1 MYRRSRSPLKTI
13 EALIVAEAPAKGG
26 DIGMRKLLSRP
37 LLWGT
42 AATVSLVL
50 HAWWVWSTH
59 DGGQAARCG
68 ATWVVF
74 AGAIIARPIIRMGYG
89 AWYQSSKIIDS
100 GHFKPTPE
108 EHEENRQSAIDAR
121 CVQLFGPVLAVLG
134 TILWAYGDLAAN
146 AVIKS
151 R

>member
-1 MYRRSRSPLKTI
+1 MK
-13 EALIVAEAPAKGG
+13 
-26 DIGMRKLLSRP
+26 KLLSSP
-37 LLWGT
+37 QIWG
-42 AATVSLVL
+42 AAAIASLVL
-50 HAWWVWSTH
+50 HGWWAWSTH
-59 DGGQAARCG
+59 DGAPATRCG

-74 AGAIIARPIIRMGYG
+74 AGVIIARPIIRMGYR

-100 GHFKPTPE
+100 GHFEPTPE
-108 EHEENRQSAIDAR
+108 ELEENRQSAIDAR
-121 CVQLFGPVLAVLG
+121 CVQLLGPVLAVLG